1 MDTTITA
8 RRVRTPEVMVSYSS
22 QDRERVLQFVG
33 ALRASGVAVWIDQ
46 GGIDGA
52 QRWSEEIVN
61 AIEAC
66 RIVMLFMSCSSMASQ
81 NIAKEVALAWESG
94 KHFLPVALEET
105 KIPKSMQYQLAG
117 IQYVKLYEGDPD
129 VKFESVLR
137 ALVRLEVRV
146 SPYSMAV
153 VSAGIGERDQAL
165 EWLAK
170 ACDERSSGLARLRSE
185 PRFNALRSDPRFVD
199 LAKRAETLSLE
210 LEDPTTE
217 IVLPQAI
224 TSPSQRATV
233 PSGPVPTWK
242 RLLWPDITDARSARE
257 AAGQGVWAAVLLIVS
272 FWLVSFFVPTSMIT
286 VKSWWNDPIVLTVIW
301 GAIGFGVQK
310 MGRPAAIIGAGLCVL
325 GAFFNLNMLSVFR
338 PLMDTQQIY
347 RSMGQNL
354 TGQPDYSALYYS
366 CLFGVIAGIAC
377 VIGFINASRG
387 TLAYRQMVAAGKTED
402 KQDALS
408 PQDLL
413 ASRRKLTGM
422 VQRIWGS
429 GPLAT
434 ASSAETAKTETV
446 SVQSETTTLVAVQAI
461 PQDSSFT
468 ASSTSISAKAASEIQ
483 PAAPATPAVLSA
495 PDAASESTERSAPT
509 QNQATIPASATTTS
523 LAQEVDA
530 FPKYDDAPE
539 VHTLGD
545 LVGSNPVRLLRTLA
559 FLTAN
564 VATAMVF
571 IFSRSLLI
579 PGPMHP
585 VYWQFA
591 LLRGIAVT
599 LATWLAFR
607 FIRGGWTAAI
617 VAAAIT
623 TALLVAVYHFTLGTF
638 TLADV
643 FYREQFQEFV
653 LIPFADVLI
662 TLLGLFYLI
671 PRVRPLALGLWVG
684 AVCAEILTSMLLT
697 ILRDLGAGTP
707 PDPVLAGTLV
717 FFVGVRSLVFA
728 AVFCAG
734 LKVAG
739 IGKASSTT

>member
-22 QDRERVLQFVG
+22 QDRDRVLQFVS

-66 RIVMLFMSCSSMASQ
+66 RIVMLFLSRSSMASQ

-94 KHFLPVALEET
+94 KHFLPVALEEV

-153 VSAGIGERDQAL
+153 VSAGIGDREQAL

-170 ACDERSSGLARLRSE
+170 ACDERSSGLARLKSE
-185 PRFNALRSDPRFVD
+185 PRFNAMRSDPRFVD

-217 IVLPQAI
+217 IVLPRAI
-224 TSPSQRATV
+224 TSSSQRATV
-233 PSGPVPTWK
+233 PSGPVPAWK

-310 MGRPAAIIGAGLCVL
+310 MGRPSAIIGAGLCVL

-354 TGQPDYSALYYS
+354 AGQPDYSALYYS

-413 ASRRKLTGM
+413 ASRRKVMGV
-422 VQRIWGS
+422 VQKIWGS

-434 ASSAETAKTETV
+434 ASTATAVKTETV
-446 SVQSETTTLVAVQAI
+446 FPQADTSSPVAVR
-461 PQDSSFT
+461 P
-468 ASSTSISAKAASEIQ
+468 AAREYPFIAPSRVTSEIL
-483 PAAPATPAVLSA
+483 PAAPATPPVFSA
-495 PDAASESTERSAPT
+495 PDAASESM
-509 QNQATIPASATTTS
+509 QNHATIPPSITALPPVS
-523 LAQEVDA
+523 QEVDA

-545 LVGSNPVRLLRTLA
+545 LIGSNPVRFMRTLA
-559 FLTAN
+559 FLVAN

-571 IFSRSLLI
+571 IFSRSVLI
-579 PGPMHP
+579 SGPMHP

-607 FIRGGWTAAI
+607 FIRSGWTASF

-623 TALLVAVYHFTLGTF
+623 TALLVAVCHFTLGTF

-653 LIPFADVLI
+653 LIPFVDVLI

-684 AVCAEILTSMLLT
+684 AVCSEVLTSMLIT
-697 ILRDLGAGTP
+697 TLRDLGSGAP
-707 PDPVLAGTLV
+707 PDQVLSGTLV
-717 FFVGVRSLVFA
+717 FFVGIRSLVFA
-728 AVFCAG
+728 AVFWAG

-739 IGKASSTT
+739 IGKASSTA